1 MTITSEAAL
10 ATMMRDPAMI
20 EDVRRFSQ
28 VSSFR
33 AAMVI
38 ARQWLIIAGTIAAAV
53 YFHHW
58 AVYLVAMIIIA
69 SRQHTLV
76 ILMHDATHY
85 RLCSNRTANDLVS
98 NLFCAFPVGVTTL
111 GYRLEHQPHHGGLN
125 TDADPYYRMFQ
136 ADDVWHWPKSRWAA
150 LRVFL
155 ADVFVWN
162 LPRNLRM
169 ASHWAAVP
177 LWLKYRSDPMLAARV
192 RRDAILYSLYFA
204 VVVTTV
210 ISLGVWQWFLLL
222 WIAPA
227 MTFFMLFIRLRWI
240 SEHTF
245 RPATD
250 EVRDTRHVCPT
261 FFERLIVAPL
271 NVNYHIAHHLYTS
284 VPFYNLPALHTRLL
298 TEPHYAAE
306 ARSYGSYFSS
316 RDSVFSELLV
326 RKLPHGEPLTVSP
339 VV

>member
-1 MTITSEAAL
+1 MTSNTEAAL

-20 EDVRRFSQ
+20 EDVRVFSQ
-28 VSSFR
+28 VNNWR
-33 AAMVI
+33 AAAAI
-38 ARQWLIIAGTIAAAV
+38 ARQWVIIAATLTAAV
-53 YFHHW
+53 YLHHW
-58 AVYLVAMIIIA
+58 AAYGIAMVIIA

-85 RLCSNRTANDLVS
+85 RLFSNRTANDVFS
-98 NLFCAFPVGVTTL
+98 DLFCAFPIAITTL

-150 LRVFL
+150 LRIFL
-155 ADVFVWN
+155 ADLFVWN
-162 LPRNLRM
+162 LPRNLSM
-169 ASHWAAVP
+169 ASRWAAVP
-177 LWLKYRSDPMLAARV
+177 LWLKHRKDPLLAARV
-192 RRDAILYSLYFA
+192 RRDAILYNLYLVA
-204 VVVTTV
+204 VVTAV
-210 ISLGVWQWFLLL
+210 ITLGVWQWFLLL

-227 MTFFMLFIRLRWI
+227 LTFFMLFIRLRWI

-250 EVRDTRHVCPT
+250 EVRDTRHVDAT
-261 FFERLIVAPL
+261 TLEQLFVAPL

-284 VPFYNLPALHTRLL
+284 VPFYNLPALHKRLL
-298 TEPHYAAE
+298 AEPHYAAE

-316 RDSVFSELLV
+316 RVCVFNELLV
-326 RKLPHGEPLTVSP
+326 RKLPQAEPPASLPSV
-339 VV
+339 